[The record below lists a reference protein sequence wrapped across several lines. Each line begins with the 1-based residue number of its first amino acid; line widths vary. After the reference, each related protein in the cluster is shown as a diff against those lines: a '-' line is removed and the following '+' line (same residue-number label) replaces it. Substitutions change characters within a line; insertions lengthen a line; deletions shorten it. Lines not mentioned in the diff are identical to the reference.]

1 MRAHLRLRPVGAA
14 LAAGAPGAGLGWARV
29 RVTAAL
35 GSQGPVLLPGV
46 SPVPAQGPALV
57 WPGLVFRGV
66 SSEGYVVACY
76 AIKYK
81 G

>member
-14 LAAGAPGAGLGWARV
+14 LAAGAPGAGLGWPRV

-57 WPGLVFRGV
+57 WPGLVL
-66 SSEGYVVACY
+66 EGYVVACY

>member
-1 MRAHLRLRPVGAA
+1 MRAHLRLRPVAA
-14 LAAGAPGAGLGWARV
+14 ACAAGAPGAGLGWARA

-46 SPVPAQGPALV
+46 RPVPAQAPALG
-57 WPGLVFRGV
+57 WLGWG
-66 SSEGYVVACY
+66 SEASILKGYVVDC
-76 AIKYK
+76 YK